1 MKDANIMIKLIIP
14 EIPPSNNKY
23 MGNSNSHHIYRKEKE
38 KWAEIIMWEV
48 KSQLKKIDAFQKAV
62 VKLKYF
68 FKDSRRRDPDN
79 YSGKFILD
87 GLVKAGVLVDDSF
100 DCIKLELESEVD
112 KKNPR
117 IEIEIRR
124 RRGK

>member
-1 MKDANIMIKLIIP
+1 MIKLIIP